1 MRFLQAICHK
11 KTKFAKK
18 TSQMVTLEEYFT
30 SEERQQLLQLV
41 KDLNNRL
48 GGQLTCHDIDT
59 VHRLI
64 HEGITVAGI
73 FKRDRYGLN
82 PVLRHLRTALTLCD
96 SIAPDRPMVI
106 ATLIYNLCRGDY
118 LNVEKVKALFGD
130 DVAAIVHGLL
140 HVAPLYKKQAAVEN
154 ENFHKLLLTFAEDV
168 RVILIMTVDRLALMR
183 AINHHPN
190 EKFVQEI
197 ASESRYLYAP
207 LAHKLGLYAIKNE
220 LEDTSLKY
228 LNRKVFTQIAN
239 RLQETKEERDRY
251 VENFIEPIDRRLKEE
266 GLKFELKGRTKS
278 INSIWQKMQKQGVDL
293 SGIYDLFAIRIILDT
308 SPKDEKRACWLA
320 YSIVTDIYKANPSRF
335 KDWITIP
342 KSNGYESLHITVYGP
357 GNKWV
362 EVQIRTRRMDETA
375 ERGVAAHWRY
385 KGIKSDGNADRWMNE
400 VREMLEASGHEGQM
414 SLMRNMDTNLYNNEV
429 FVFTPKGDLIRLP
442 QGATILDFAF
452 HIHSRVGS
460 TCMGAKVDG
469 KNQKI
474 NYRLRSGDTVEI
486 ITSTTQTPRL
496 DWLNIAVTSRA
507 RNKIKNAINE
517 RRARQAQL
525 ARETLQRRFK
535 NRKIEP
541 DDAILARVI
550 KKMGHKTTTEFYAAI
565 QEGEIDVN
573 AVVEQYEGF
582 ISKQNETTNR
592 GTAEEFVLQSPTA
605 PDMRHN
611 DDILTIGEDV
621 KGVNYKLSRCCNPI
635 FGDRIEGFI
644 ASDGAIKIHR
654 TDCKNLKHLKERYP
668 YRIIRTRW
676 TGKAGSQFVA
686 TLKVLGRDDIGIVSS
701 ITSVINKT
709 ENCLLRSISVQAE
722 GGLFEG
728 LLSVNIR
735 DITLLDDLIKK
746 ILNVKG
752 VKQVDRL

>member
-1 MRFLQAICHK
+1 MTTQ
-11 KTKFAKK
+11 
-18 TSQMVTLEEYFT
+18 EYFT
-30 SEERQQLLQLV
+30 PKERQQLLQLV
-41 KDLNNRL
+41 KELNDKL
-48 GGQLTCHDIDT
+48 GKQLTTHDINT
-59 VHRLI
+59 VHQLMRG
-64 HEGITVAGI
+64 GIVNAGI
-73 FKRDRYGLN
+73 FRRDQYGLN
-82 PVLRHLRTALTLCD
+82 PVLRHLNTALTLCE
-96 SIAPDRPMVI
+96 SIAPDRVMVI

-118 LNVEKVKALFGD
+118 LDVPRVKKLFGND
-130 DVAAIVHGLL
+130 IAHVVHGLL

-190 EKFVQEI
+190 EKFVHEI

-228 LNRKVFTQIAN
+228 LNRKVFTQIAT
-239 RLQETKEERDRY
+239 RLQETKEERDKY
-251 VENFIEPIDRRLKEE
+251 VENFIKPIDERLRQE

-293 SGIYDLFAIRIILDT
+293 SGIYDLFAIRIILDAP
-308 SPKDEKRACWLA
+308 PKDEKRACWLA
-320 YSIVTDIYKANPSRF
+320 YSIVTDIYKANTSRF

-357 GNKWV
+357 DDKWV
-362 EVQIRTRRMDETA
+362 EVQIRTQRMDETA

-385 KGIKSDGNADRWMNE
+385 KGVKSDGNVDKWMNE
-400 VREMLEASGHEGQM
+400 VREMLEASGQEGQM

-460 TCMGAKVDG
+460 TCMGGKVDG

-474 NYRLRSGDTVEI
+474 NYKLKSGDTVEI
-486 ITSTTQTPRL
+486 ITSATQTPRL

-517 RRARQAQL
+517 RRARMAQL

-535 NRKIEP
+535 NRKIELE
-541 DDAILARVI
+541 DAILARLI
-550 KKMGHKTTTEFYAAI
+550 KKMGYKTTTEFYAAI
-565 QEGEIDVN
+565 QEDIIDVN
-573 AVVEQYEGF
+573 TVVEQYEAL
-582 ISKQNETTNR
+582 IAKQNEATTPR
-592 GTAEEFVLQSPTA
+592 GTAEEFVLQPTTA
-605 PDMRHN
+605 QEEHTDSE
-611 DDILTIGEDV
+611 ILTIGDDV
-621 KGVNYKLSRCCNPI
+621 KGVNYKLARCCSPI
-635 FGDRIEGFI
+635 YGDRIEGFI

-654 TDCKNLKHLKERYP
+654 TDCKNLLHLKHRYP

-676 TGKAGSQFVA
+676 TGKAGNQFVA

-709 ENCLLRSISVQAE
+709 DNCLLRSISVQAE

-728 LLSVNIR
+728 MLSVNISH
-735 DITLLDDLIKK
+735 INLLDDLIHK
-746 ILNVKG
+746 ILNIKG

>member
-1 MRFLQAICHK
+1 
-11 KTKFAKK
+11 
-18 TSQMVTLEEYFT
+18 MVTQQEYFT
-30 SEERQQLLQLV
+30 QDERQQLLKLV
-41 KDLNNRL
+41 CDLNDKL
-48 GGQLTCHDIDT
+48 GSQLTCQDINT

-64 HEGITVAGI
+64 HDGITVAGI
-73 FKRDRYGLN
+73 FKRDQYGLN
-82 PVLRHLRTALTLCD
+82 PVLRHLNTALTLCD
-96 SIAPDRPMVI
+96 SIAPDRSMVI
-106 ATLIYNLCRGDY
+106 ATMIYNLCRGDF
-118 LNVEKVKALFGD
+118 LNIDKVRKLFGND
-130 DVAAIVHGLL
+130 IASIVHGLL
-140 HVAPLYKKQAAVEN
+140 HIAQLYKKQATVEN
-154 ENFHKLLLTFAEDV
+154 ENFHKLLLSFAEDV
-168 RVILIMTVDRLALMR
+168 RVILIMTVDRMALMR

-190 EKFVQEI
+190 EKFVHEI

-228 LNRKVFTQIAN
+228 LNRKIFTQIAH

-251 VENFIEPIDRRLKEE
+251 VHDFIKPIEQRLKEE
-266 GLKFELKGRTKS
+266 GLRFELKGRTKS

-293 SGIYDLFAIRIILDT
+293 NGIYDLFAIRIILDT
-308 SPKDEKRACWLA
+308 TPKDEKRACWLA

-357 GNKWV
+357 GDKWV
-362 EVQIRTRRMDETA
+362 EVQIRSKRMDETA
-375 ERGVAAHWRY
+375 ESGVAAHWRY
-385 KGIKSDGNADRWMNE
+385 KGIKSDGNVDKWMNE
-400 VREMLEASGHEGQM
+400 VREMLEASAHEGQM

-429 FVFTPKGDLIRLP
+429 FVFTPKGDLMRLP
-442 QGATILDFAF
+442 QGATILDFAY
-452 HIHSRVGS
+452 HIHSHVGS
-460 TCMGAKVDG
+460 TCMGGKVDG

-486 ITSTTQTPRL
+486 ITSNTQTPRQ
-496 DWLNIAVTSRA
+496 DWLNIAFTSRA

-535 NRKIEP
+535 NRKIDP
-541 DDAILARVI
+541 DDATLARLI
-550 KKMGHKTTTEFYAAI
+550 KKMGYKTTTEFYAAI
-565 QEGEIDVN
+565 QEDDIDVN
-573 AVVEQYEGF
+573 TVVEQYEE
-582 ISKQNETTNR
+582 ILAKKDETASR
-592 GTAEEFVLQSPTA
+592 GTAEEFILQQPTVH
-605 PDMRHN
+605 DEHHS
-611 DDILTIGEDV
+611 DDILTIGEGV
-621 KGVNYKLSRCCNPI
+621 KGINYKLARCCNPI
-635 FGDRIEGFI
+635 FGDRIEGFV

-654 TDCKNLKHLKERYP
+654 SDCKNLSHLRARYP

-686 TLKVLGRDDIGIVSS
+686 TLKVLGRDDIGIVAS
-701 ITSVINKT
+701 ITSLINKT
-709 ENCLLRSISVQAE
+709 DNCLLRSISVQAE

-728 LLSVNIR
+728 LLSVNISN
-735 DITLLDDLIKK
+735 ITLLDDLIKK

>member
-1 MRFLQAICHK
+1 MSTAQ
-11 KTKFAKK
+11 
-18 TSQMVTLEEYFT
+18 EYFT
-30 SEERQQLLQLV
+30 LAERAELLQLV
-41 KDLNNRL
+41 RALNNKL
-48 GGQLTCHDIDT
+48 GGQLTIADINT

-64 HEGITVAGI
+64 KDGITVAGI
-73 FKRDRYGLN
+73 FRRDQYGLN

-106 ATLIYNLCRGDY
+106 ATMVYNLCRGDY
-118 LNVEKVKALFGD
+118 LDVKRIEGLFGSD
-130 DVAAIVHGLL
+130 TAGIVHGLL

-154 ENFHKLLLTFAEDV
+154 ENFHKLLLSFAEDV

-190 EKFVQEI
+190 EKFVHEI

-207 LAHKLGLYAIKNE
+207 LAHKLGLYAIKTE

-239 RLQETKEERDRY
+239 RLNETKEERDQY
-251 VENFIEPIDRRLKEE
+251 VQDFIGPIDKRLREE

-293 SGIYDLFAIRIILDT
+293 NGIYDLFAIRIILD
-308 SPKDEKRACWLA
+308 SEPRDEKRACWLA

-385 KGIKSDGNADRWMNE
+385 KGIKSDGDADKWMNE
-400 VREMLEASGHEGQM
+400 VREMLEASGQEGQM
-414 SLMRNMDTNLYNNEV
+414 SLMRNMDTNLYNDEV
-429 FVFTPKGDLIRLP
+429 FVFTPKGDLMRLP

-452 HIHSRVGS
+452 HIHSRVGC
-460 TCMGAKVDG
+460 TCMGGKVDG

-474 NYRLRSGDTVEI
+474 NYRLRSGDTVEV
-486 ITSTTQTPRL
+486 ITSSTQSPRL

-541 DDAILARVI
+541 DDAIMARVI
-550 KKMGHKTTTEFYAAI
+550 KRMGYKTTTEFHAAI
-565 QEGEIDVN
+565 QEGIIDVN
-573 AVVEQYEGF
+573 TVVEQYES
-582 ISKQNETTNR
+582 IASKQGETTTR
-592 GTAEEFVLQSPTA
+592 GTAQEFVLQQPSSSEE
-605 PDMRHN
+605 RHD
-611 DDILTIGEDV
+611 DDILTIGDDV

-654 TDCKNLKHLKERYP
+654 SDCKNLHHLKERYP

-676 TGKAGSQFVA
+676 TGKSGSQFVA

-728 LLSVNIR
+728 LLSVNVNNIA
-735 DITLLDDLIKK
+735 LLDDLTKK

>member
-1 MRFLQAICHK
+1 MATTQ
-11 KTKFAKK
+11 
-18 TSQMVTLEEYFT
+18 EYFT
-30 SEERQQLLQLV
+30 PDERPQLLQLV
-41 KDLNNRL
+41 KDLNDRL
-48 GGQLTCHDIDT
+48 GDQLSCQDINT

-64 HEGITVAGI
+64 YRGITKAGI
-73 FKRDRYGLN
+73 FRRDRYGLN

-96 SIAPDRPMVI
+96 HIAPDRTMVI
-106 ATLIYNLCRGDY
+106 STLIYNLCRGDY
-118 LNVEKVKALFGD
+118 LDIKGVENIFGND
-130 DVAAIVHGLL
+130 IAGVVHGLL
-140 HVAPLYKKQAAVEN
+140 HIAPLYKKQAAVEN
-154 ENFHKLLLTFAEDV
+154 ENFHKLLLSFAEDV

-183 AINHHPN
+183 TINHHPN

-207 LAHKLGLYAIKNE
+207 LAHKLGLYAIKTE
-220 LEDTSLKY
+220 LEDISLKY
-228 LNRKVFTQIAN
+228 LNRKVFTQIAD
-239 RLQETKEERDRY
+239 RLNETKEERDQY
-251 VENFIEPIDRRLKEE
+251 VKDFIKPIDQRLREE

-278 INSIWQKMQKQGVDL
+278 INSIWQKMKKQGVDL
-293 SGIYDLFAIRIILDT
+293 NGIYDLFAIRIILDT
-308 SPKDEKRACWLA
+308 TPKDEKRACWLA

-335 KDWITIP
+335 KDWISIP

-357 GNKWV
+357 ENKWV
-362 EVQIRTRRMDETA
+362 EVQIRSQRMDETA

-385 KGIKSDGNADRWMNE
+385 KGIKSDGDVDKWMNE
-400 VREMLEASGHEGQM
+400 VRQMLEASGQEGQM
-414 SLMRNMDTNLYNNEV
+414 SLMRNMDTNLYNDEV

-452 HIHSRVGS
+452 HIHTRVGC
-460 TCMGAKVDG
+460 TCMGGKVDG

-486 ITSTTQTPRL
+486 ITSTTQSPRL
-496 DWLNIAVTSRA
+496 DWLNIAITSKA

-517 RRARQAQL
+517 RQARQAQL

-541 DDAILARVI
+541 DDATLARVI
-550 KKMGHKTTTEFYAAI
+550 KKMGYKTTTEFYAAI
-565 QEGEIDVN
+565 QEDVIDVN
-573 AVVEQYEGF
+573 SVVELYE
-582 ISKQNETTNR
+582 SLSVKQNESTMR
-592 GTAEEFVLQSPTA
+592 GTAEEFVLQQPT
-605 PDMRHN
+605 DDKEHFN
-611 DDILTIGEDV
+611 EDILTIGDDV
-621 KGVNYKLSRCCNPI
+621 KGVNYKLSKCCNPI

-654 TDCKNLKHLKERYP
+654 TDCKNLRHLKQRYP

-709 ENCLLRSISVQAE
+709 DNCLLRSISVQAE

-728 LLSVNIR
+728 LLSVNINN
-735 DITLLDDLIKK
+735 ISLLDDLTKK

>member
-1 MRFLQAICHK
+1 M
-11 KTKFAKK
+11 TAK
-18 TSQMVTLEEYFT
+18 EYFT
-30 SEERQQLLQLV
+30 PDERPQLLQLV
-41 KDLNNRL
+41 RDLSDRL
-48 GGQLTCHDIDT
+48 GSQLTARDINT

-64 HEGITVAGI
+64 EQGITVAGI
-73 FKRDRYGLN
+73 FRRDQYGLN
-82 PVLRHLRTALTLCD
+82 PVLRHLHTALTLCD
-96 SIAPDRPMVI
+96 TIAPDRTMVI
-106 ATLIYNLCRGDY
+106 ATMIYNLCRGDY
-118 LNVEKVKALFGD
+118 LDVPRIKELFGD
-130 DVAAIVHGLL
+130 DIAHVVHGLL

-154 ENFHKLLLTFAEDV
+154 ENFHKLLLSFAEDV

-190 EKFVQEI
+190 EKFVHEI

-228 LNRKVFTQIAN
+228 LNRKVFTQIAT
-239 RLQETKEERDRY
+239 RLQETKTERDRY
-251 VENFIEPIDRRLKEE
+251 VEDFIKPIDERLKEE

-308 SPKDEKRACWLA
+308 TPKDEKRACWLA

-362 EVQIRTRRMDETA
+362 EVQIRSRRMDETA

-385 KGIKSDGNADRWMNE
+385 KGIKSDGDVDKWMNE
-400 VREMLEASGHEGQM
+400 VREMLEASGQEGQM
-414 SLMRNMDTNLYNNEV
+414 SLMRNMDTNLYNDEV

-460 TCMGAKVDG
+460 TCMGGKVDG

-474 NYRLRSGDTVEI
+474 NYRLRSGDTVEV
-486 ITSTTQTPRL
+486 ITSSTQTPRL

-517 RRARQAQL
+517 RRAHQAQL

-541 DDAILARVI
+541 DDATLARVI
-550 KKMGHKTTTEFYAAI
+550 KKMGYKTTTEFYAAI
-565 QEGEIDVN
+565 QEDVIDVN
-573 AVVEQYEGF
+573 DVVEQYEA
-582 ISKQNETTNR
+582 IAAKPNESTAR
-592 GTAEEFVLQSPTA
+592 GTAEEFVLQAPTTIEE
-605 PDMRHN
+605 RHN

-621 KGVNYKLSRCCNPI
+621 KGINYKLARCCNPI

-644 ASDGAIKIHR
+644 ASDGAIKVHR
-654 TDCKNLKHLKERYP
+654 SDCKNLRHLKERYP

-709 ENCLLRSISVQAE
+709 DNCLLRSISVQAE

-728 LLSVNIR
+728 LLSVNVNNIG
-735 DITLLDDLIKK
+735 LLDDLTKK

-752 VKQVDRL
+752 VKQVDRM

>member
-1 MRFLQAICHK
+1 MT
-11 KTKFAKK
+11 TK
-18 TSQMVTLEEYFT
+18 QYFT
-30 SEERQQLLQLV
+30 AAERQQLLQLV
-41 KDLNNRL
+41 NDLNDKL
-48 GGQLTCHDIDT
+48 GKQLTCRDINT
-59 VHRLI
+59 VHDLI
-64 HEGITVAGI
+64 KRGIVDAGI
-73 FKRDRYGLN
+73 FRRDQYGLN
-82 PVLRHLRTALTLCD
+82 PVIRHLRTALTLCEN
-96 SIAPDRPMVI
+96 IAPDRTMVI
-106 ATLIYNLCRGDY
+106 ATMLYNLCRGDF
-118 LNVEKVKALFGD
+118 LDVERVKALFD
-130 DVAAIVHGLL
+130 DDIAHVVHGLL

-154 ENFHKLLLTFAEDV
+154 ENFHRLLLTFAEDV
-168 RVILIMTVDRLALMR
+168 RVILIMTVDRLSLMR
-183 AINHHPN
+183 TINHHPN
-190 EKFVQEI
+190 EKFVHEI

-207 LAHKLGLYAIKNE
+207 LAHKLGLYAIKTE
-220 LEDTSLKY
+220 LEDLSLKY
-228 LNRKVFTQIAN
+228 LNNKVFSQIAT
-239 RLQETKEERDRY
+239 RLQETKQERDQY
-251 VENFIEPIDRRLKEE
+251 VEDFIKPIDERLRQE

-308 SPKDEKRACWLA
+308 TPKDEKRACWLA

-357 GNKWV
+357 GDKWV
-362 EVQIRTRRMDETA
+362 EVQIRSRRMDETA

-385 KGIKSDGNADRWMNE
+385 KGIKSEGNVDKWMNE
-400 VREMLEASGHEGQM
+400 VREMLEASGQEGQM
-414 SLMRNMDTNLYNNEV
+414 SLMRSMDINLYNDEV

-460 TCMGAKVDG
+460 TCMGGKVDG

-474 NYRLRSGDTVEI
+474 NYRLRSGETVEI
-486 ITSTTQTPRL
+486 ITSATQTPRL

-541 DDAILARVI
+541 DDATLARVI
-550 KKMGHKTTTEFYAAI
+550 KKMGYKTTTEFYAAI
-565 QEGEIDVN
+565 QEDVIDVN
-573 AVVEQYEGF
+573 TVVEQYEA
-582 ISKQNETTNR
+582 ITAKQSETVTPR
-592 GTAEEFVLQSPTA
+592 GTAEEFVLQQPTEREERV
-605 PDMRHN
+605 D
-611 DDILTIGEDV
+611 DDILTIGDDV
-621 KGVNYKLSRCCNPI
+621 KGVNYKLARCCNPI
-635 FGDRIEGFI
+635 YGDRIEGFI

-654 TDCKNLKHLKERYP
+654 TDCKNLRHLKGRYP

-676 TGKAGSQFVA
+676 TGKAGNQFIA

-709 ENCLLRSISVQAE
+709 DNCLLRSISIQAE

-728 LLSVNIR
+728 MLSVNISN
-735 DITLLDDLIKK
+735 INLLDDLIKK
-746 ILNVKG
+746 ILNIKG

>member
-1 MRFLQAICHK
+1 M
-11 KTKFAKK
+11 TAK
-18 TSQMVTLEEYFT
+18 EYFT
-30 SEERQQLLQLV
+30 PDERPRLLQLV
-41 KDLNNRL
+41 RDLSDRL
-48 GGQLTCHDIDT
+48 GSQLTARDINM

-64 HEGITVAGI
+64 EQGVTVAGI
-73 FKRDRYGLN
+73 FRRDQYGLN
-82 PVLRHLRTALTLCD
+82 PVLRHLHTALTLCD
-96 SIAPDRPMVI
+96 TIAPDRTMVI
-106 ATLIYNLCRGDY
+106 ATMIYNLCRGDY
-118 LNVEKVKALFGD
+118 LDVPRIKELFGD
-130 DVAAIVHGLL
+130 DIAHVVHGLL

-154 ENFHKLLLTFAEDV
+154 ENFHKLLLSFAEDV

-190 EKFVQEI
+190 EKFVHEI

-228 LNRKVFTQIAN
+228 LNRKAFTQIAT
-239 RLQETKEERDRY
+239 RLQETKTERDRY
-251 VENFIEPIDRRLKEE
+251 VEDFIKPIDERLKEE

-308 SPKDEKRACWLA
+308 TPKDEKRACWLA

-362 EVQIRTRRMDETA
+362 EVQIRSRRMDETA

-385 KGIKSDGNADRWMNE
+385 KGIKSDGDVDKWMNE
-400 VREMLEASGHEGQM
+400 VREMLEASGQEGQM
-414 SLMRNMDTNLYNNEV
+414 SLMRNMDANLYNDEV

-460 TCMGAKVDG
+460 TCMGGKVDG

-486 ITSTTQTPRL
+486 ITSSTQTPRL

-517 RRARQAQL
+517 RRAHQAQL

-541 DDAILARVI
+541 DDATLARVI
-550 KKMGHKTTTEFYAAI
+550 KKMGYKTTTEFYAAI
-565 QEGEIDVN
+565 QEDVIDVN
-573 AVVEQYEGF
+573 DVVEQYES
-582 ISKQNETTNR
+582 IAAKPNESTAR
-592 GTAEEFVLQSPTA
+592 GTAEEFVLQAPTTLEE
-605 PDMRHN
+605 RHN

-621 KGVNYKLSRCCNPI
+621 KGINYKLARCCNPI

-644 ASDGAIKIHR
+644 ASDGAIKVHR
-654 TDCKNLKHLKERYP
+654 SDCKNLRHLKERYP

-709 ENCLLRSISVQAE
+709 DNCLLRSISVQAE

-728 LLSVNIR
+728 LLSVNVNNIG
-735 DITLLDDLIKK
+735 LLDDLTKK

-752 VKQVDRL
+752 VKQVDRM

>member
-1 MRFLQAICHK
+1 MEIKQP
-11 KTKFAKK
+11 
-18 TSQMVTLEEYFT
+18 YFT
-30 SEERQQLLQLV
+30 HEEQQELLRLV
-41 KDLNNRL
+41 KELHDKL
-48 GGQLTCHDIDT
+48 GRQLSRQDIDT

-64 HEGITVAGI
+64 HDGITVAGI
-73 FKRDRYGLN
+73 FKRDQYGLN
-82 PVLRHLRTALTLCD
+82 PVLRHLRTANALCD
-96 SIAPDRPMVI
+96 SIAPDRTMVI
-106 ATLIYNLCRGDY
+106 ATMIYNLCRGDY
-118 LNVEKVKALFGD
+118 LTVDKVRALFGND
-130 DVAAIVHGLL
+130 IATIVHGLL
-140 HVAPLYKKQAAVEN
+140 HIVPLYKKQAAVEN
-154 ENFHKLLLTFAEDV
+154 ENFHKLLLSFAEDV

-183 AINHHPN
+183 FINHHPN
-190 EKFVQEI
+190 QKFVHEI

-220 LEDTSLKY
+220 LEDISLKY
-228 LNRKVFTQIAN
+228 LDRKVFDQIAN
-239 RLQETKEERDRY
+239 RLQETKEARDRY
-251 VENFIEPIDRRLKEE
+251 VQDFIKPIKERLEQE

-308 SPKDEKRACWLA
+308 TPKDEKRACWLA

-357 GNKWV
+357 DNRWV
-362 EVQIRTRRMDETA
+362 EVQIRSRRMDETA

-385 KGIKSDGNADRWMNE
+385 MGVKSDGDVDKWMNE
-400 VREMLEASGHEGQM
+400 VREMLEASGREGQM

-460 TCMGAKVDG
+460 TCMGGKVDG

-486 ITSTTQTPRL
+486 ITSNTQTPRL

-517 RRARQAQL
+517 RKARQAQL

-541 DDAILARVI
+541 DDATLARVI
-550 KKMGHKTTTEFYAAI
+550 KRMGYKTSTEFFAAI
-565 QEGEIDVN
+565 QEDVIDVN
-573 AVVEQYEGF
+573 TVVEQYEDL
-582 ISKQNETTNR
+582 IAKKDETTSR
-592 GTAEEFVLQSPTA
+592 GTAEEFVLQPPTPA
-605 PDMRHN
+605 DERQHNN
-611 DDILTIGEDV
+611 DDILTIGDDV
-621 KGVNYKLSRCCNPI
+621 KGVNYKLARCCNPI
-635 FGDRIEGFI
+635 FGDRITGFI

-654 TDCKNLKHLKERYP
+654 NDCKNLRHLSERYP

-709 ENCLLRSISVQAE
+709 DNCLLRSISVQAE

-728 LLSVNIR
+728 VLSVNIS
-735 DITLLDDLIKK
+735 DITLLDDLVKK
-746 ILNVKG
+746 IQGVKG
-752 VKQVDRL
+752 VKQVERM

>member
-1 MRFLQAICHK
+1 MREFFNETRTIV
-11 KTKFAKK
+11 TK
-18 TSQMVTLEEYFT
+18 QEYFT
-30 SEERQQLLQLV
+30 AEERPLLLSLV
-41 KDLNNRL
+41 KELNNKL
-48 GGQLTCHDIDT
+48 GKQLTRTDINVLHD
-59 VHRLI
+59 LI
-64 HEGITVAGI
+64 ERGIVEAGI
-73 FKRDRYGLN
+73 FKRDQYGLN
-82 PVLRHLRTALTLCD
+82 PVIRHLRTALTLCEN
-96 SIAPDRPMVI
+96 IAPDRSMVI
-106 ATLIYNLCRGDY
+106 ATMIYNLCRGDY
-118 LNVEKVKALFGD
+118 LDVERVKELFGD
-130 DVAAIVHGLL
+130 DIAHVVHGLL

-190 EKFVQEI
+190 EKFVHEI

-207 LAHKLGLYAIKNE
+207 LAHKLGLYVIKTE

-228 LNRKVFTQIAN
+228 LDRRIYTQIAN
-239 RLQETKEERDRY
+239 RLRDTKQEREQY
-251 VENFIEPIDRRLKEE
+251 VADFVKPIEARLKQE
-266 GLKFELKGRTKS
+266 GLRFELKSRTKS

-293 SGIYDLFAIRIILDT
+293 NGIYDLFAIRIILDT
-308 SPKDEKRACWLA
+308 TPKDEKRACWLA
-320 YSIVTDIYKANPSRF
+320 YSVVTDIYKANPSRF

-357 GNKWV
+357 GDKWV
-362 EVQIRTRRMDETA
+362 EVQIRSRRMDETA

-385 KGIKSDGNADRWMNE
+385 KGIKSDGDVDKWMNE
-400 VREMLEASGHEGQM
+400 VRAMLEASGQEGQM

-429 FVFTPKGDLIRLP
+429 FVFTPKGDIFRLP

-452 HIHSRVGS
+452 HIHTRVGC
-460 TCMGAKVDG
+460 TCMGGKVDG

-474 NYRLRSGDTVEI
+474 NYRLKSGDTVEI

-507 RNKIKNAINE
+507 RNKIKNAVNE

-550 KKMGHKTTTEFYAAI
+550 KKMGYKTTTEFYAAI
-565 QEGEIDVN
+565 QEGDLDVN
-573 AVVEQYEGF
+573 TVVEQYESLF
-582 ISKQNETTNR
+582 DKQNETLAPR
-592 GTAEEFVLQSPTA
+592 GTAEEFVLQQPA
-605 PDMRHN
+605 PDRQERI
-611 DDILTIGEDV
+611 DSDILTIGDDI
-621 KGVNYKLSRCCNPI
+621 KGVNYKLAHCCNPI
-635 FGDRIEGFI
+635 HGDRIEGFI

-654 TDCKNLKHLKERYP
+654 ADCKNLRHLKGRYP

-728 LLSVNIR
+728 VLSVNIS
-735 DITLLDDLIKK
+735 DITLLDDLINK
-746 ILNVKG
+746 ILNIKG
-752 VKQVDRL
+752 VKQVTRL

>member
-1 MRFLQAICHK
+1 
-11 KTKFAKK
+11 
-18 TSQMVTLEEYFT
+18 MVATQEYFT
-30 SEERQQLLQLV
+30 QEERVQLLQLV
-41 KDLNNRL
+41 KDLNDKL
-48 GGQLTCHDIDT
+48 GRQLTCQDINT
-59 VHRLI
+59 VHHLI
-64 HEGITVAGI
+64 EQGITQADI
-73 FKRDRYGLN
+73 FRRDRYGLN
-82 PVLRHLRTALTLCD
+82 PVIRHLRTALTLCD
-96 SIAPDRPMVI
+96 SIAPDRTMVI
-106 ATLIYNLCRGDY
+106 ATMIYNLCRKDF
-118 LNVEKVKALFGD
+118 LDVPRVEKLFGSD
-130 DVAAIVHGLL
+130 IAGVVHGLL
-140 HVAPLYKKQAAVEN
+140 HIAPLYKKQAAVEN

-168 RVILIMTVDRLALMR
+168 RVILIMTVDRLALTR

-190 EKFVQEI
+190 EKFVHEI

-228 LNRKVFTQIAN
+228 LNRKVFSQIAN

-251 VENFIEPIDRRLKEE
+251 VENFIEPIDKRLKEE

-308 SPKDEKRACWLA
+308 TPRDEKRACWLA

-362 EVQIRTRRMDETA
+362 EVQIRSRRMDETA

-385 KGIKSDGNADRWMNE
+385 KGIKSDGDVDKWMNE

-460 TCMGAKVDG
+460 TCMGGKVDG

-474 NYRLRSGDTVEI
+474 NYRLRSGDTVEV
-486 ITSTTQTPRL
+486 ITSSAQTPRL

-541 DDAILARVI
+541 DDATLARVI
-550 KKMGHKTTTEFYAAI
+550 KKMGYKTTTEFYAAI
-565 QEGEIDVN
+565 QEDIIDVN
-573 AVVEQYEGF
+573 TVVEQYEE
-582 ISKQNETTNR
+582 ILAKKDETTSR
-592 GTAEEFVLQSPTA
+592 GTAEEFILQQPTLH
-605 PDMRHN
+605 DDRHD
-611 DDILTIGEDV
+611 DDILTIGDDV
-621 KGVNYKLSRCCNPI
+621 KGVNYKLARCCNPI

-654 TDCKNLKHLKERYP
+654 TDCKNLHHLRGRYP

-676 TGKAGSQFVA
+676 TGKAGNQFVA

-709 ENCLLRSISVQAE
+709 DNCLLRSISVQAE

-728 LLSVNIR
+728 LLSVNVNNIS
-735 DITLLDDLIKK
+735 LLDDLTKK
-746 ILNVKG
+746 LLNIKG
-752 VKQVDRL
+752 VKQVDRI

>member
-1 MRFLQAICHK
+1 MTLQ
-11 KTKFAKK
+11 
-18 TSQMVTLEEYFT
+18 EYFT
-30 SEERQQLLQLV
+30 AEERAQLLRLV
-41 KDLNNRL
+41 KELNDKL
-48 GGQLTCHDIDT
+48 GSQLTCQDINT
-59 VHRLI
+59 VHALI
-64 HEGITVAGI
+64 RDGIVEAGI
-73 FKRDRYGLN
+73 FRRDQYGLN
-82 PVLRHLRTALTLCD
+82 PVLRHLNTALTLCE
-96 SIAPDRPMVI
+96 SIAPDRVMVI

-118 LNVEKVKALFGD
+118 LDIPRVKKLFGD
-130 DVAAIVHGLL
+130 DIARLVHGLL

-183 AINHHPN
+183 TINHHPN
-190 EKFVQEI
+190 EKFVHEI

-207 LAHKLGLYAIKNE
+207 LAHKLGLYSIKTE

-228 LNRKVFTQIAN
+228 LNRKVFNQIAN
-239 RLQETKEERDRY
+239 RLQETKEERDQY
-251 VENFIEPIDRRLKEE
+251 VENFIKPIEERLRQE

-308 SPKDEKRACWLA
+308 PLKDEKRACWLA
-320 YSIVTDIYKANPSRF
+320 YSIVTDIYTANTSRF

-357 GNKWV
+357 GDKWV
-362 EVQIRTRRMDETA
+362 EVQIRSRRMDETA

-385 KGIKSDGNADRWMNE
+385 KGIKSDDDVDQWMNE
-400 VREMLEASGHEGQM
+400 VREMLEASGQEGQM

-429 FVFTPKGDLIRLP
+429 FVFTPKGDVIRLP

-452 HIHSRVGS
+452 HIHSRVGC
-460 TCMGAKVDG
+460 TCMGGKVDG

-474 NYRLRSGDTVEI
+474 NYRLKSGDTIEI
-486 ITSTTQTPRL
+486 ITSATQTPRL

-517 RRARQAQL
+517 RRARMAQL

-541 DDAILARVI
+541 DDATMARLI
-550 KKMGHKTTTEFYAAI
+550 KKMGYKTTIEFYAAI
-565 QEGEIDVN
+565 QEDIVDVN
-573 AVVEQYEGF
+573 AVVEQYEA
-582 ISKQNETTNR
+582 IIAKQNEAITPR
-592 GTAEEFVLQSPTA
+592 GTAEEFVLQPTA
-605 PDMRHN
+605 GQEEHIDS
-611 DDILTIGEDV
+611 DILTIGDDV
-621 KGVNYKLSRCCNPI
+621 KGVNYKLARCCGPI

-654 TDCKNLKHLKERYP
+654 ADCKNLLHLKQRYP

-728 LLSVNIR
+728 MLSVNISNL
-735 DITLLDDLIKK
+735 TLLDDLIHK
-746 ILNVKG
+746 ILNIKG
-752 VKQVDRL
+752 VKQVDRI

>member
-1 MRFLQAICHK
+1 MENSHQ
-11 KTKFAKK
+11 
-18 TSQMVTLEEYFT
+18 YFT
-30 SEERQQLLQLV
+30 PEERPLLLSLV
-41 KDLNNRL
+41 KELNSRL
-48 GGQLTCHDIDT
+48 GRQLSCQDINM

-64 HEGITVAGI
+64 EDGIVKAGI
-73 FKRDRYGLN
+73 FRRDQYGLN
-82 PVLRHLRTALTLCD
+82 PVLRHLSTAVTLCE
-96 SIAPDRPMVI
+96 SIAPDRTMVI
-106 ATLIYNLCRGDY
+106 ATMLYNLCRNDY
-118 LNVEKVKALFGD
+118 LDVTTINDIFGND
-130 DVAAIVHGLL
+130 IGRVVHGLL

-168 RVILIMTVDRLALMR
+168 RVILIMTTDRLALMR
-183 AINHHPN
+183 SINHHPN
-190 EKFVQEI
+190 EKFVHEI

-207 LAHKLGLYAIKNE
+207 LAHKLGLYAIKTE

-228 LNRKVFTQIAN
+228 LNRKVFSQISD
-239 RLQETKEERDRY
+239 RLRETKQERDQY
-251 VENFIEPIDRRLKEE
+251 VADFIKPIDDRLKAE
-266 GLKFELKGRTKS
+266 GLQYELKGRTKS
-278 INSIWQKMQKQGVDL
+278 INSIWQKMQKQDVDL

-308 SPKDEKRACWLA
+308 SPRDEKRACWLA
-320 YSIVTDIYKANPSRF
+320 YSIVTDIYKANTSRF

-357 GNKWV
+357 GEKWV

-385 KGIKSDGNADRWMNE
+385 KGIKSDGDVDKWMNE
-400 VREMLEASGHEGQM
+400 VREMLEASGQEGQM
-414 SLMRNMDTNLYNNEV
+414 SLMRNMDTNLYNDEV

-442 QGATILDFAF
+442 QGATLLDFAY
-452 HIHSRVGS
+452 HIHTRVGS
-460 TCMGAKVDG
+460 TCMGGKVDG

-474 NYRLRSGDTVEI
+474 NYRLKSGDTVEV
-486 ITSTTQTPRL
+486 ITSATQSPRL
-496 DWLNIAVTSRA
+496 DWLKIATTSKA

-517 RRARQAQL
+517 RRAHQAQL

-535 NRKIEP
+535 NRKIELE
-541 DDAILARVI
+541 DATLARVI

-565 QEGEIDVN
+565 QEDIIDVN
-573 AVVEQYEGF
+573 DVVEQYEE
-582 ISKQNETTNR
+582 IIAKQSEATAR
-592 GTAEEFVLQSPTA
+592 GTAEDFVLQQPV
-605 PDMRHN
+605 PQEERRVN
-611 DDILTIGEDV
+611 NDILTIGEDV
-621 KGVNYKLSRCCNPI
+621 KGVNYKLARCCNPI
-635 FGDRIEGFI
+635 FGDRIKGFI

-654 TDCKNLKHLKERYP
+654 TDCKNLRHLQERYP

-676 TGKAGSQFVA
+676 TGKAGSQFIA

-709 ENCLLRSISVQAE
+709 DQCLLRSINIQSQ

-728 LLSVNIR
+728 MLTISVSNIS
-735 DITLLDDLIKK
+735 LLDDLIKK

>member
-1 MRFLQAICHK
+1 MTTQ
-11 KTKFAKK
+11 
-18 TSQMVTLEEYFT
+18 QYFT
-30 SEERQQLLQLV
+30 QDERPQLLQLV
-41 KDLNNRL
+41 KDLNQRL
-48 GGQLTCHDIDT
+48 GSQLTREDINT
-59 VHRLI
+59 LHRLI
-64 HEGITVAGI
+64 HDGITRAGV
-73 FKRDRYGLN
+73 FKRDQYGLN
-82 PVLRHLRTALTLCD
+82 PVLRHLRTAVTLCD
-96 SIAPDRPMVI
+96 SIGPDRTMAI

-118 LNVEKVKALFGD
+118 LDVPRVKALFGD
-130 DVAAIVHGLL
+130 DIAHVVHGLL
-140 HVAPLYKKQAAVEN
+140 HVAPLYKKQAAVAN

-190 EKFVQEI
+190 EKFVREI

-207 LAHKLGLYAIKNE
+207 LAHKLGLYAIKTE

-228 LNRKVFTQIAN
+228 LNRTVFSQIAN
-239 RLQETKEERDRY
+239 RLQVTKQERDQY
-251 VENFIEPIDRRLKEE
+251 VQDFIKPIDQRLQQE
-266 GLKFELKGRTKS
+266 GLKYEIKGRTKS
-278 INSIWQKMQKQGVDL
+278 INSIWQKMQKQGVDI

-308 SPKDEKRACWLA
+308 TPRDEKRGCWLA

-357 GNKWV
+357 GDKWV
-362 EVQIRTRRMDETA
+362 EVQIRSKRMDETA

-385 KGIKSDGNADRWMNE
+385 KGIKSDGDLDKWMNE
-400 VREMLEASGHEGQM
+400 VREMLEASGQEGQM

-442 QGATILDFAF
+442 QGATILDFAY
-452 HIHSRVGS
+452 HIHSHVGS
-460 TCMGAKVDG
+460 TCMGGRVDG

-496 DWLNIAVTSRA
+496 DWLNIAVTSKA

-525 ARETLQRRFK
+525 AKETLQRRFK

-541 DDAILARVI
+541 DDATLARVI
-550 KKMGHKTTTEFYAAI
+550 KKMGYKTTTEFYAAI
-565 QEGEIDVN
+565 QEDIIDVN
-573 AVVEQYEGF
+573 DVVEQYEAIIG
-582 ISKQNETTNR
+582 KHNEVTSR
-592 GTAEEFVLQSPTA
+592 GSADEFVLQQPATA
-605 PDMRHN
+605 REERFD
-611 DDILTIGEDV
+611 DDILTIGDDV
-621 KGVNYKLSRCCNPI
+621 KGVNYKLARCCNPI
-635 FGDRIEGFI
+635 FGDSIEGFI

-654 TDCKNLKHLKERYP
+654 TDCKNLLHLKSRYP

-676 TGKAGSQFVA
+676 TGKAGSRFVA

-709 ENCLLRSISVQAE
+709 DNCLLRSISVQAE

-728 LLSVNIR
+728 LLSVNVS
-735 DITLLDDLIKK
+735 DIALLDGLSKK

-752 VKQVDRL
+752 VKQVERI

>member
-1 MRFLQAICHK
+1 MEIKQP
-11 KTKFAKK
+11 
-18 TSQMVTLEEYFT
+18 YFT
-30 SEERQQLLQLV
+30 HEEQQELLRLV
-41 KDLNNRL
+41 KELHDKL
-48 GGQLTCHDIDT
+48 GRQLTRQDIDT

-64 HEGITVAGI
+64 HDGITVAGI
-73 FKRDRYGLN
+73 FKRDQYGLN
-82 PVLRHLRTALTLCD
+82 PVLRHLRTANALCD
-96 SIAPDRPMVI
+96 SIAPDRTMVI
-106 ATLIYNLCRGDY
+106 ATMIYNLCRGDY
-118 LNVEKVKALFGD
+118 LTVDKVRVLFGND
-130 DVAAIVHGLL
+130 IATIVHGLL
-140 HVAPLYKKQAAVEN
+140 HIVPLYKKQAAVEN
-154 ENFHKLLLTFAEDV
+154 ENFHKLLLSFAEDV

-183 AINHHPN
+183 FINHHPN
-190 EKFVQEI
+190 QKFVHEI

-220 LEDTSLKY
+220 LEDISLKY
-228 LNRKVFTQIAN
+228 LDRKVFDQIAN
-239 RLQETKEERDRY
+239 RLQETKEARDRY
-251 VENFIEPIDRRLKEE
+251 VQDFIKPIKERLEQE

-308 SPKDEKRACWLA
+308 PPKDEKRACWLA

-357 GNKWV
+357 DNRWV
-362 EVQIRTRRMDETA
+362 EVQIRSRRMDETA

-385 KGIKSDGNADRWMNE
+385 KGVKSDGDVDKWMNE
-400 VREMLEASGHEGQM
+400 VREMLEASGREGQM

-460 TCMGAKVDG
+460 TCMGGKVDG

-486 ITSTTQTPRL
+486 ITSNTQTPRL

-517 RRARQAQL
+517 RKARQAQL

-541 DDAILARVI
+541 DDATLARVI
-550 KKMGHKTTTEFYAAI
+550 KRMGYKTSTEFFAAI
-565 QEGEIDVN
+565 QEDVIDVN
-573 AVVEQYEGF
+573 TVVEQYEDL
-582 ISKQNETTNR
+582 IAKKDETTSR
-592 GTAEEFVLQSPTA
+592 GTAEEFVLQPPTPA
-605 PDMRHN
+605 DERQHNN
-611 DDILTIGEDV
+611 DDILTIGDDV
-621 KGVNYKLSRCCNPI
+621 KGVNYKLARCCNPI
-635 FGDRIEGFI
+635 FGDRITGFI

-654 TDCKNLKHLKERYP
+654 NDCKNLRHLSERYP

-709 ENCLLRSISVQAE
+709 DNCLLRSISVQAE
-722 GGLFEG
+722 SGLFEG
-728 LLSVNIR
+728 VLSVNIS
-735 DITLLDDLIKK
+735 DITLLDDLVKK
-746 ILNVKG
+746 IQGVKG
-752 VKQVDRL
+752 VKQVERM

>member
-1 MRFLQAICHK
+1 MEIKQP
-11 KTKFAKK
+11 
-18 TSQMVTLEEYFT
+18 YFT
-30 SEERQQLLQLV
+30 HEEQQELLRLV
-41 KDLNNRL
+41 KELHDKL
-48 GGQLTCHDIDT
+48 GRQLTRQDIDT

-64 HEGITVAGI
+64 HDGITVAGI
-73 FKRDRYGLN
+73 FKRDQYGLN
-82 PVLRHLRTALTLCD
+82 PVLRHLRTANALCD
-96 SIAPDRPMVI
+96 SIAPDRTMVI
-106 ATLIYNLCRGDY
+106 ATMIYNLCRGDY
-118 LNVEKVKALFGD
+118 LTVDKVRALFGND
-130 DVAAIVHGLL
+130 IATIVHGLL
-140 HVAPLYKKQAAVEN
+140 HIVPLYKKQAAVEN
-154 ENFHKLLLTFAEDV
+154 ENFHKLLLSFAEDV

-183 AINHHPN
+183 FINHHPN
-190 EKFVQEI
+190 QKFVHEI

-220 LEDTSLKY
+220 LEDISLKY
-228 LNRKVFTQIAN
+228 LDRKVFDQIAN
-239 RLQETKEERDRY
+239 RLQETKEARDRY
-251 VENFIEPIDRRLKEE
+251 VQDFIKPIKERLEQE

-308 SPKDEKRACWLA
+308 TPKDEKRACWLA

-357 GNKWV
+357 DNRWV
-362 EVQIRTRRMDETA
+362 EVQIRSRRMDETA

-385 KGIKSDGNADRWMNE
+385 KGVKSDGDVDKWMNE
-400 VREMLEASGHEGQM
+400 VREMLEASGREGQM

-460 TCMGAKVDG
+460 TCMGGKVDG

-486 ITSTTQTPRL
+486 ITSNTQTPRL

-517 RRARQAQL
+517 RKARQAQL

-541 DDAILARVI
+541 DDATLARVI
-550 KKMGHKTTTEFYAAI
+550 KRMGYKTSTEFFAAI
-565 QEGEIDVN
+565 QEDVIDVN
-573 AVVEQYEGF
+573 TVVEQYEDL
-582 ISKQNETTNR
+582 IAKKDETTSR
-592 GTAEEFVLQSPTA
+592 GTAEEFVLQPPTPA
-605 PDMRHN
+605 DERQHNN
-611 DDILTIGEDV
+611 DDILTIGDDV
-621 KGVNYKLSRCCNPI
+621 KGVNYKLARCCNPI
-635 FGDRIEGFI
+635 FGDRITGFI

-654 TDCKNLKHLKERYP
+654 NDCKNLRHLSERYP

-709 ENCLLRSISVQAE
+709 DNCLLRSISVQAE

-728 LLSVNIR
+728 VLSVNIS
-735 DITLLDDLIKK
+735 DITLLDDLVKK
-746 ILNVKG
+746 IQGVKG
-752 VKQVDRL
+752 VKQVERM

>member
-1 MRFLQAICHK
+1 ME
-11 KTKFAKK
+11 TAK
-18 TSQMVTLEEYFT
+18 EYFT
-30 SEERQQLLQLV
+30 AEERTQLLQLV
-41 KDLNNRL
+41 KNLNERL
-48 GGQLTCHDIDT
+48 GDQLSCRDINT
-59 VHRLI
+59 VHDLI
-64 HEGITVAGI
+64 KQGITQAGI
-73 FKRDRYGLN
+73 FKRDQYGLN
-82 PVLRHLRTALTLCD
+82 PVLRHLNTALTLCEN
-96 SIAPDRPMVI
+96 IAPDRTMVI
-106 ATLIYNLCRGDY
+106 ATMIYNLCRGDF
-118 LNVEKVKALFGD
+118 LDVKRVRALFND
-130 DVAAIVHGLL
+130 DIARVVHGLL
-140 HVAPLYKKQAAVEN
+140 HIAPLYKKQAAVAD

-168 RVILIMTVDRLALMR
+168 RVILIMTADRLALMR

-190 EKFVQEI
+190 EKFVREI

-207 LAHKLGLYAIKNE
+207 LAHKLGLYVIKTE

-228 LNRKVFTQIAN
+228 LNRKVFTQISH
-239 RLQETKEERDRY
+239 RLQETKQERDKY
-251 VENFIEPIDRRLKEE
+251 VDDFIKPIDERLKSE
-266 GLKFELKGRTKS
+266 GLMYELKGRTKS

-293 SGIYDLFAIRIILDT
+293 SDIYDLFAIRIILDT
-308 SPKDEKRACWLA
+308 PSKDEKRACWLA

-357 GNKWV
+357 ENKWV

-385 KGIKSDGNADRWMNE
+385 KGIKSDGDVDKWMNE
-400 VREMLEASGHEGQM
+400 VRQMLEASGQEGQM
-414 SLMRNMDTNLYNNEV
+414 SLMRNMDTNLYNDEV
-429 FVFTPKGDLIRLP
+429 FVFTPKGDLFRLP

-452 HIHSRVGS
+452 HIHSRVGC
-460 TCMGAKVDG
+460 TCMGGKVDG

-474 NYRLRSGDTVEI
+474 NYRLKSGDTVEI
-486 ITSTTQTPRL
+486 ITSATQTPRL

-517 RRARQAQL
+517 RRTRQAQL

-541 DDAILARVI
+541 DDATLARVI
-550 KKMGHKTTTEFYAAI
+550 KKMGYKTTIEFYAAI
-565 QEGEIDVN
+565 QEDVIDVN
-573 AVVEQYEGF
+573 DVVAQYEE
-582 ISKQNETTNR
+582 ILAKQNEGVTSR
-592 GTAEEFVLQSPTA
+592 GTAEEFVLQQPA
-605 PDMRHN
+605 LEEERFD

-621 KGVNYKLSRCCNPI
+621 KGVNYKLARCCNPI
-635 FGDRIEGFI
+635 FGDRIEGFV

-654 TDCKNLKHLKERYP
+654 TDCKNLQHLKSRYP

-676 TGKAGSQFVA
+676 TGKAGNRFVA

-709 ENCLLRSISVQAE
+709 DNCLLRSISVQAE

-728 LLSVNIR
+728 MLSVNISN
-735 DITLLDDLIKK
+735 IALLDDLIRK
-746 ILNVKG
+746 ILNIKG
-752 VKQVDRL
+752 VKQVDRI

>member
-1 MRFLQAICHK
+1 MTVQ
-11 KTKFAKK
+11 
-18 TSQMVTLEEYFT
+18 EYFT
-30 SEERQQLLQLV
+30 AGERSQLLRLV
-41 KDLNNRL
+41 KGLNDKL
-48 GGQLTCHDIDT
+48 GSQLTCQDINT
-59 VHRLI
+59 VHELMRG
-64 HEGITVAGI
+64 GIVGAGI
-73 FKRDRYGLN
+73 FKRDQYGLN
-82 PVLRHLRTALTLCD
+82 PVLRHMNTALTLCE
-96 SIAPDRPMVI
+96 SIAPDREMVI

-118 LNVEKVKALFGD
+118 LDVPRVKKLFGD
-130 DVAAIVHGLL
+130 DIARLVHGLL

-190 EKFVQEI
+190 EKFVHEI

-228 LNRKVFTQIAN
+228 LNRKVFTQIATH
-239 RLQETKEERDRY
+239 LQETKEERERY
-251 VENFIEPIDRRLKEE
+251 VADFIKPIDERLRQE

-308 SPKDEKRACWLA
+308 PLKDEKRACWLA
-320 YSIVTDIYKANPSRF
+320 YSIVTDIYTANPQRF

-342 KSNGYESLHITVYGP
+342 KSNGYESLHITVHGP
-357 GNKWV
+357 GDKWV

-385 KGIKSDGNADRWMNE
+385 KGIKSDGDVDKWMNE

-429 FVFTPKGDLIRLP
+429 FVFTPKGDLFRLP

-460 TCMGAKVDG
+460 TCMGGKVDG

-474 NYRLRSGDTVEI
+474 NYRLKSGDTVEI
-486 ITSTTQTPRL
+486 ITSNTQTPRL

-517 RRARQAQL
+517 RRARAAQL

-541 DDAILARVI
+541 DDATLARLI
-550 KKMGHKTTTEFYAAI
+550 KKMGYKTTTEFYAAI
-565 QEGEIDVN
+565 QEDEINVN
-573 AVVEQYEGF
+573 TVVEQYEALLA
-582 ISKQNETTNR
+582 KQNETTVPR
-592 GTAEEFVLQSPTA
+592 GTAEEFVLQQPTA
-605 PDMRHN
+605 PHEEHADS
-611 DDILTIGEDV
+611 DILTIGDDV
-621 KGVNYKLSRCCNPI
+621 KGVNYKLSRCCSPI

-654 TDCKNLKHLKERYP
+654 TDCKNLLHLKERYP

-728 LLSVNIR
+728 MLSVNIS
-735 DITLLDDLIKK
+735 DIALLDDLIRK
-746 ILNVKG
+746 ILNIKG

>member
-1 MRFLQAICHK
+1 M
-11 KTKFAKK
+11 TAK
-18 TSQMVTLEEYFT
+18 EYFT
-30 SEERQQLLQLV
+30 PDERPRLLQLV
-41 KDLNNRL
+41 RDLSDRL
-48 GGQLTCHDIDT
+48 GNQLTARDINT

-64 HEGITVAGI
+64 EQGVTVAGI
-73 FKRDRYGLN
+73 FRRDQYGLN
-82 PVLRHLRTALTLCD
+82 PVLRHLHTALTLCD
-96 SIAPDRPMVI
+96 TIAPDRTMVI
-106 ATLIYNLCRGDY
+106 ATMIYNLCSGDY
-118 LNVEKVKALFGD
+118 LDVPRIKELFGD
-130 DVAAIVHGLL
+130 DIAHVVHGLL

-154 ENFHKLLLTFAEDV
+154 ENFHKLLLSFAEDV

-190 EKFVQEI
+190 EKFVHEI

-228 LNRKVFTQIAN
+228 LNRKVFTQIAT
-239 RLQETKEERDRY
+239 RLQETKTERDRY
-251 VENFIEPIDRRLKEE
+251 VEDFIKPIDERLKEE

-308 SPKDEKRACWLA
+308 TPKDEKRACWLA

-362 EVQIRTRRMDETA
+362 EVQIRSRRMDETA

-385 KGIKSDGNADRWMNE
+385 KGIKSDGDVDKWMNE
-400 VREMLEASGHEGQM
+400 VREMLEASGQEGQM
-414 SLMRNMDTNLYNNEV
+414 SLMRNMDANLYNDEV

-460 TCMGAKVDG
+460 TCMGGKVDG

-486 ITSTTQTPRL
+486 ITSSTQTPRL

-517 RRARQAQL
+517 RRAHQAQL

-541 DDAILARVI
+541 DDATLARVI
-550 KKMGHKTTTEFYAAI
+550 KKMGYKTTTEFYAAI
-565 QEGEIDVN
+565 QEDVIDVN
-573 AVVEQYEGF
+573 DVVEQYES
-582 ISKQNETTNR
+582 IAAKPNESTAR
-592 GTAEEFVLQSPTA
+592 GTAEEFVLQAPTTLEE
-605 PDMRHN
+605 RHN

-621 KGVNYKLSRCCNPI
+621 KGINYKLARCCNPI

-644 ASDGAIKIHR
+644 ASDGAIKVHR
-654 TDCKNLKHLKERYP
+654 SDCKNLRHLKERYP

-709 ENCLLRSISVQAE
+709 DNCLLRSISVQAE

-728 LLSVNIR
+728 LLSVNVNNIG
-735 DITLLDDLIKK
+735 LLDDLTKK

-752 VKQVDRL
+752 VKQVDRM

>member
-1 MRFLQAICHK
+1 MQ
-11 KTKFAKK
+11 
-18 TSQMVTLEEYFT
+18 EYFT
-30 SEERQQLLQLV
+30 IQEKPKLLQLV
-41 KDLNNRL
+41 KDLNDRL
-48 GGQLTCHDIDT
+48 GDQLSCHDINMLHD
-59 VHRLI
+59 LI
-64 HEGITVAGI
+64 YKGITVAGL
-73 FKRDRYGLN
+73 FKRDQYGLN
-82 PVLRHLRTALTLCD
+82 PVIRHLTTALTLCD
-96 SIAPDRPMVI
+96 SIAPDRTMVI
-106 ATLIYNLCRGDY
+106 ATMIYNLCRGDY
-118 LNVEKVKALFGD
+118 LDVPRVREIFGD
-130 DVAAIVHGLL
+130 DIAHVVHGLL

-154 ENFHKLLLTFAEDV
+154 ENFHKLLLTLAEDV

-190 EKFVQEI
+190 EKFVHEI

-228 LNRKVFTQIAN
+228 LNRKIFSQIAN
-239 RLQETKEERDRY
+239 RLQETKEERDQY
-251 VENFIEPIDRRLKEE
+251 VKDFIRPIDERLRQE
-266 GLKFELKGRTKS
+266 GLQFELKGRTKS

-293 SGIYDLFAIRIILDT
+293 EGIYDLFAIRIILDT
-308 SPKDEKRACWLA
+308 TPRDEKRACWLA

-357 GNKWV
+357 DNKWV
-362 EVQIRTRRMDETA
+362 EVQIRSRRMDETA

-385 KGIKSDGNADRWMNE
+385 KGIKSDGDVDKWMNE
-400 VREMLEASGHEGQM
+400 VREMLEASGQEGQM
-414 SLMRNMDTNLYNNEV
+414 SLMRNMDTNLYNDEV

-460 TCMGAKVDG
+460 TCMGGKVDG

-474 NYRLRSGDTVEI
+474 NYRLRSGDTVEV
-486 ITSTTQTPRL
+486 ITSTTQVPRL

-541 DDAILARVI
+541 DDATVARLI
-550 KKMGHKTTTEFYAAI
+550 KKMGYKTTTEFYAAI
-565 QEGEIDVN
+565 QEGDIDVN
-573 AVVEQYEGF
+573 DVVEQYEAL
-582 ISKQNETTNR
+582 SAKQSDTPTR
-592 GTAEEFVLQSPTA
+592 GTAEEFVLQQPTEQKEKF
-605 PDMRHN
+605 N

-621 KGVNYKLSRCCNPI
+621 KGVNYKLARCCNPI

-654 TDCKNLKHLKERYP
+654 TDCKNLRHLRERYP

-676 TGKAGSQFVA
+676 TGKTGSQFVA

-709 ENCLLRSISVQAE
+709 DNCLLRSISVQAE

-728 LLSVNIR
+728 LITVNISN
-735 DITLLDDLIKK
+735 IALLDELSKK

>member
-1 MRFLQAICHK
+1 MTTIQ
-11 KTKFAKK
+11 
-18 TSQMVTLEEYFT
+18 EYFT
-30 SEERQQLLQLV
+30 QEERQEVLQMV
-41 KDLNNRL
+41 KDLNTKL
-48 GGQLTCHDIDT
+48 GSQLSVSDINT
-59 VHRLI
+59 VHRLV
-64 HEGITVAGI
+64 EQGIATGKV
-73 FKRDRYGLN
+73 FKRDQYGLN
-82 PVLRHLRTALTLCD
+82 PVVRHLRTALALCE
-96 SIAPDRPMVI
+96 SIAPDRTMVI
-106 ATLIYNLCRGDY
+106 ATIIYNLCRGDY
-118 LNVEKVKALFGD
+118 LDVERIRSLFD
-130 DVAAIVHGLL
+130 DDIARVVHGLL

-190 EKFVQEI
+190 EKFVHEI

-220 LEDTSLKY
+220 LEDISLKY
-228 LNRKVFTQIAN
+228 LNRKVFSQIAE
-239 RLQETKEERDRY
+239 RLRATKEERDKY
-251 VENFIEPIDRRLKEE
+251 VEDFIKPIQERLDAE
-266 GLKFELKGRTKS
+266 GLKYELKGRTKS
-278 INSIWQKMQKQGVDL
+278 INSIWQKMKKQDVDL
-293 SGIYDLFAIRIILDT
+293 NGIYDLFAIRIILDT

-320 YSIVTDIYKANPSRF
+320 YSIVTDIYRANTSRF

-357 GNKWV
+357 GDKWV
-362 EVQIRTRRMDETA
+362 EVQIRTKRMDETA

-385 KGIKSDGNADRWMNE
+385 KGIKSDGDADKWMNE
-400 VREMLEASGHEGQM
+400 VREMLEASGQEGQM
-414 SLMRNMDTNLYNNEV
+414 SLMRNMDTNLYNDEV

-442 QGATILDFAF
+442 QGATLLDFAF
-452 HIHSRVGS
+452 HIHTRVGS
-460 TCMGAKVDG
+460 TCMGGKVDG

-474 NYRLRSGDTVEI
+474 NYRLKSGDTVEV
-486 ITSTTQTPRL
+486 ITSATQSPRL
-496 DWLNIAVTSRA
+496 DWLKIAVTSKA

-517 RRARQAQL
+517 RRAHQAQL

-541 DDAILARVI
+541 DDATLARVI
-550 KKMGHKTTTEFYAAI
+550 KKMGYKTTIEFYAAI
-565 QEGEIDVN
+565 QEDVIDVN
-573 AVVEQYEGF
+573 DVVEQYEALTT
-582 ISKQNETTNR
+582 KQSETTSR
-592 GTAEEFVLQSPTA
+592 GTADEFVLQQPTA
-605 PDMRHN
+605 NVARAS
-611 DDILTIGEDV
+611 DDILTIGDDV
-621 KGVNYKLSRCCNPI
+621 KGVNYKLAHCCNPI
-635 FGDRIEGFI
+635 YGDRIEGFI

-654 TDCKNLKHLKERYP
+654 VDCKNLKHLKGRYP

-686 TLKVLGRDDIGIVSS
+686 SLKVLGRDDIGIVAS

-709 ENCLLRSISVQAE
+709 DNCLLRSISIQSQ

-728 LLSVNIR
+728 VLTVNVS
-735 DITLLDDLIKK
+735 DITLLDELTKK

>member
-1 MRFLQAICHK
+1 MTQ
-11 KTKFAKK
+11 
-18 TSQMVTLEEYFT
+18 EYFT
-30 SEERQQLLQLV
+30 TEERILLPQLV
-41 KDLNNRL
+41 KELNDKL
-48 GGQLTCHDIDT
+48 GNQLTCKDINT
-59 VHRLI
+59 VHGLI
-64 HEGITVAGI
+64 ERGIREAGI

-82 PVLRHLRTALTLCD
+82 PVVRHLRTALTLCD
-96 SIAPDRPMVI
+96 SIAPDRTMVI
-106 ATLIYNLCRGDY
+106 ATMIYNLCRGDY
-118 LNVEKVKALFGD
+118 LDVDRIKALFD
-130 DVAAIVHGLL
+130 DDIARVVHGLL

-154 ENFHKLLLTFAEDV
+154 ENFHKLLLSFAEDV

-190 EKFVQEI
+190 EKFVHDI

-207 LAHKLGLYAIKNE
+207 LAHKLGLYAIKTE

-228 LNRKVFTQIAN
+228 LDRKTFSQIAE
-239 RLQETKEERDRY
+239 RLNETKRERERY
-251 VENFIEPIDRRLKEE
+251 IQEFIKPIDERLKQE
-266 GLKFELKGRTKS
+266 GLKFDLKGRTKS

-293 SGIYDLFAIRIILDT
+293 GGIYDLFAIRIILDT
-308 SPKDEKRACWLA
+308 TPKDEKRACWLA

-357 GNKWV
+357 GDKWV
-362 EVQIRTRRMDETA
+362 EVQIRSRRMDETA

-385 KGIKSDGNADRWMNE
+385 KGIKSDGDVDRWMNE
-400 VREMLEASGHEGQM
+400 VREMLEASGQEGQM
-414 SLMRNMDTNLYNNEV
+414 NLMRNMDTNLYNNEV
-429 FVFTPKGDLIRLP
+429 FVFTPKGDLFRLP

-452 HIHSRVGS
+452 HIHSRVGC
-460 TCMGAKVDG
+460 TCMGGKVDG

-474 NYRLRSGDTVEI
+474 NYRLKSGDTVEI
-486 ITSTTQTPRL
+486 ITSSTQTPRL

-541 DDAILARVI
+541 DDAILARLI

-573 AVVEQYEGF
+573 TVVEQYEA
-582 ISKQNETTNR
+582 IVAKQNEATATR
-592 GTAEEFVLQSPTA
+592 GTAEEFVLQQPTEHKEA
-605 PDMRHN
+605 FN
-611 DDILTIGEDV
+611 DDILVIGEGV
-621 KGVNYKLSRCCNPI
+621 KGINYKLAKCCNPI
-635 FGDRIEGFI
+635 FGDRVEGFI

-654 TDCKNLKHLKERYP
+654 TDCKNLRHLKERYP

-676 TGKAGSQFVA
+676 TGKAGSQFVV
-686 TLKVLGRDDIGIVSS
+686 TLHVLGKDDLGIVTS

-709 ENCLLRSISVQAE
+709 DNCLLRSISVQAE

-728 LLSVNIR
+728 YITVNISHI
-735 DITLLDDLIKK
+735 DLLDDLTKK

-752 VKQVDRL
+752 VKEVTRL

>member
-1 MRFLQAICHK
+1 MT
-11 KTKFAKK
+11 TK
-18 TSQMVTLEEYFT
+18 EYFT
-30 SEERQQLLQLV
+30 PDERPRLLQLV
-41 KDLNNRL
+41 RDLSDRL
-48 GGQLTCHDIDT
+48 GNQLTARDINT

-64 HEGITVAGI
+64 EQGVTVAGI
-73 FKRDRYGLN
+73 FRRDQYGLN
-82 PVLRHLRTALTLCD
+82 PVLRHLHTALTLCD
-96 SIAPDRPMVI
+96 TIAPDRTMVI
-106 ATLIYNLCRGDY
+106 ATMIYNLCRGDY
-118 LNVEKVKALFGD
+118 LDVPRIKELFGD
-130 DVAAIVHGLL
+130 DIAHVVHGLL

-154 ENFHKLLLTFAEDV
+154 ENFHKLLLSFAEDV

-190 EKFVQEI
+190 EKFVHEI

-228 LNRKVFTQIAN
+228 LNRKVFTQIAT
-239 RLQETKEERDRY
+239 RLQETKTERDRY
-251 VENFIEPIDRRLKEE
+251 VEDFIKPIDERLKEE

-308 SPKDEKRACWLA
+308 TPKDEKRACWLA

-362 EVQIRTRRMDETA
+362 EVQIRSRRMDETA

-385 KGIKSDGNADRWMNE
+385 KGIKSDGDVDKWMNE
-400 VREMLEASGHEGQM
+400 VREMLEASGQEGQM
-414 SLMRNMDTNLYNNEV
+414 SLMRNMDTNLYNDEV

-460 TCMGAKVDG
+460 TCMGGKVDG

-474 NYRLRSGDTVEI
+474 NYRLRSGDTVEV
-486 ITSTTQTPRL
+486 ITSSTQTPRL

-541 DDAILARVI
+541 DDATLARVI
-550 KKMGHKTTTEFYAAI
+550 KKMGYKTTTEFYAAI
-565 QEGEIDVN
+565 QEDVIDVN
-573 AVVEQYEGF
+573 DVVEQYEA
-582 ISKQNETTNR
+582 IAAKPTESTAR
-592 GTAEEFVLQSPTA
+592 GTAEEFVLQAPTTLEE
-605 PDMRHN
+605 RHN

-621 KGVNYKLSRCCNPI
+621 KGINYKLARCCNPI

-644 ASDGAIKIHR
+644 ASDGAIKVHR
-654 TDCKNLKHLKERYP
+654 SDCKNLRHLKERYP

-709 ENCLLRSISVQAE
+709 DNCLLRSISVQAE

-728 LLSVNIR
+728 LLSVNVNNIG
-735 DITLLDDLIKK
+735 LLDDLTKK

-752 VKQVDRL
+752 VKQVDRM

>member
-1 MRFLQAICHK
+1 MT
-11 KTKFAKK
+11 TK
-18 TSQMVTLEEYFT
+18 EYFT
-30 SEERQQLLQLV
+30 PDERPRLLQLV
-41 KDLNNRL
+41 RDLSDRL
-48 GGQLTCHDIDT
+48 GNQLTARDINT

-64 HEGITVAGI
+64 EQGVTVAGI
-73 FKRDRYGLN
+73 FRRDQYGLN
-82 PVLRHLRTALTLCD
+82 PVLRHLHTALTLCD
-96 SIAPDRPMVI
+96 TIAPDRTMVI
-106 ATLIYNLCRGDY
+106 ATMIYNLCRGDF
-118 LNVEKVKALFGD
+118 LDVPRIKELFGD
-130 DVAAIVHGLL
+130 DIAHVVHGLL

-154 ENFHKLLLTFAEDV
+154 ENFHKLLLSFAEDV

-190 EKFVQEI
+190 EKFVHEI

-228 LNRKVFTQIAN
+228 LNRKVFTQIAT
-239 RLQETKEERDRY
+239 RLQETKTERDRY
-251 VENFIEPIDRRLKEE
+251 VEDFIKPIDERLKEE

-308 SPKDEKRACWLA
+308 TPKDEKRACWLA

-362 EVQIRTRRMDETA
+362 EVQIRSRRMDETA

-385 KGIKSDGNADRWMNE
+385 KGIKSDGDVDKWMNE
-400 VREMLEASGHEGQM
+400 VREMLEASGQEGQM
-414 SLMRNMDTNLYNNEV
+414 SLMRNMDTNLYNDEV

-460 TCMGAKVDG
+460 TCMGGKVDG

-474 NYRLRSGDTVEI
+474 NYRLRSGDTVEV
-486 ITSTTQTPRL
+486 ITSSTQTPRL

-517 RRARQAQL
+517 RRAHQAQL

-541 DDAILARVI
+541 DDATLARVI
-550 KKMGHKTTTEFYAAI
+550 KKMGYKTTTEFYAAI
-565 QEGEIDVN
+565 QEDVIDVN
-573 AVVEQYEGF
+573 DVVEQYEA
-582 ISKQNETTNR
+582 IAAKPKE
-592 GTAEEFVLQSPTA
+592 
-605 PDMRHN
+605 RHN

-621 KGVNYKLSRCCNPI
+621 KGINYKLARCCNPI

-644 ASDGAIKIHR
+644 ASDGAIKVHR
-654 TDCKNLKHLKERYP
+654 SDCKNLRHLKERYP

-709 ENCLLRSISVQAE
+709 DNCLLRSISVQAE

-728 LLSVNIR
+728 LLSVNVNNIG
-735 DITLLDDLIKK
+735 LLDDLTKK

-752 VKQVDRL
+752 VKQVDRM

>member
-1 MRFLQAICHK
+1 MEIKQP
-11 KTKFAKK
+11 
-18 TSQMVTLEEYFT
+18 YFT
-30 SEERQQLLQLV
+30 HEEQQELLRLV
-41 KDLNNRL
+41 KELHDKL
-48 GGQLTCHDIDT
+48 GRQLSRQDIDT

-64 HEGITVAGI
+64 YDGITVAGI
-73 FKRDRYGLN
+73 FKRDQYGLN
-82 PVLRHLRTALTLCD
+82 PVLRHLRTANALCD
-96 SIAPDRPMVI
+96 SIAPDRTMVI
-106 ATLIYNLCRGDY
+106 ATMIYNLCRGDY
-118 LNVEKVKALFGD
+118 LTVDKVRALFGND
-130 DVAAIVHGLL
+130 IATIVHGLL
-140 HVAPLYKKQAAVEN
+140 HIVPLYKKQAAVEN
-154 ENFHKLLLTFAEDV
+154 ENFHKLLLSFAEDV

-183 AINHHPN
+183 FINHHPN
-190 EKFVQEI
+190 QKFVHEI

-220 LEDTSLKY
+220 LEDISLKY
-228 LNRKVFTQIAN
+228 LDRKVFDQIAN
-239 RLQETKEERDRY
+239 RLQETKEARDRY
-251 VENFIEPIDRRLKEE
+251 VQDFIKPIKERLEQE

-308 SPKDEKRACWLA
+308 TPKDEKRACWLA

-357 GNKWV
+357 DNRWV
-362 EVQIRTRRMDETA
+362 EVQIRSRRMDETA

-385 KGIKSDGNADRWMNE
+385 KGVKSDGDVDKWMNE
-400 VREMLEASGHEGQM
+400 VREMLEASGREGQM

-460 TCMGAKVDG
+460 TCMGGKVDG

-486 ITSTTQTPRL
+486 ITSNTQTPRL

-517 RRARQAQL
+517 RKARQAQL

-541 DDAILARVI
+541 DDATLARVI
-550 KKMGHKTTTEFYAAI
+550 KRMGYKTSTEFFAAI
-565 QEGEIDVN
+565 QEDVIDVN
-573 AVVEQYEGF
+573 TVVEQYEDL
-582 ISKQNETTNR
+582 IAKKDETTSR
-592 GTAEEFVLQSPTA
+592 GTAEEFVLQPPTPA
-605 PDMRHN
+605 DERQHNN
-611 DDILTIGEDV
+611 DDILTIGDDV
-621 KGVNYKLSRCCNPI
+621 KGVNYKLARCCNPI
-635 FGDRIEGFI
+635 FGDRITGFI

-654 TDCKNLKHLKERYP
+654 NDCKNLRHLSERYP

-709 ENCLLRSISVQAE
+709 DNCLLRSISVQAE

-728 LLSVNIR
+728 VLSVNIS
-735 DITLLDDLIKK
+735 DITLLDDLVKK
-746 ILNVKG
+746 IQGVKG
-752 VKQVDRL
+752 VKQVERM